1 MSVQAMTWA
10 LEQTLVKTPTARHVL
25 LCLANYADKHGHA
38 AFPSANS
45 LSADT
50 GLSVRTVR
58 SALEH
63 LREVGAIAPG
73 NQAIAAAYIDRHDR
87 RPVVYDL
94 AMQRGAAAACGTER
108 GAVDACRCE
117 GTGCS
122 SCTNGVQ
129 LTQERGAAAAPNP
142 STNPSLKPKAGRT
155 GAPGAAK
162 YDPVTECP
170 GNVSPS
176 IWAEWCQYRREI
188 RKALTATTVRNQ
200 AAALA
205 GHHNPDAVL
214 SQSMANGWT
223 GIFPEKITHDASQ
236 PNRPAGDK
244 SAVGQVRAAIAARE
258 AREAAP
264 GPAGQPV
271 AQDDGALRAPLDGE
285 FRRVG

>member
-58 SALEH
+58 SALDH

-94 AMQRGAAAACGTER
+94 AMHRGAAAACGGER
-108 GAVDACRCE
+108 GAADDSP
-117 GTGCS
+117 GCS
-122 SCTNGVQ
+122 SCTNGVH
-129 LTQERGAAAAPNP
+129 LAPERGAAAAPNP
-142 STNPSLKPKAGRT
+142 SINPSVKPKAQRT
-155 GAPGAAK
+155 GAAGVAK
-162 YDPVTECP
+162 YDPIAECP
-170 GNVSPS
+170 GNVSAT

-188 RKALTATTVRNQ
+188 HRSLTATTVRNQ

-205 GHHNPDAVL
+205 GHYNPDAVL

-236 PNRPAGDK
+236 PNRTAGDK

-264 GPAGQPV
+264 GSVGQPV
-271 AQDDGALRAPLDGE
+271 VEDDGALRAPLDGE